1 VSEFAEMNCLK
12 CENQLANHG
21 RRIDL
26 PKLEA
31 FAFEKLPIK
40 SSLRDVLLSERDE
53 MQVDE
58 FIHKLSIWLK
68 LCRRQ
73 A

>member
-1 VSEFAEMNCLK
+1 MS
-12 CENQLANHG
+12 ENQLANNG
-21 RRIDL
+21 RLIDVR
-26 PKLEA
+26 KLKA
-31 FAFEKLPIK
+31 FALEKLPIK

-53 MQVDE
+53 MQADE
-58 FIHKLSIWLK
+58 FVHKLSVWLK